1 MEKKMTKK
9 RSINLI
15 ICLSILLIIGIVA
28 SCVSFT
34 LPFRINGN
42 YYHYSCFID
51 ELVLGADVSDGVI
64 ISYRASLPDDEPN
77 ASYDDYMHNTMLGL
91 EDILSDAGYKDSHV
105 TKVGEDKISLTV
117 GNIVNDADKESVISL
132 LGNPGKLKFSS
143 ESSASSSGE
152 KDFAGK
158 YVKNVSVKSQNG
170 NNETLYYVDIQLNE
184 DGKKLMADLSQYIV
198 DNSGTLY
205 MYLGDTAISSNTL
218 DSAILD
224 GHLTMY
230 SEDNFIDKASTQ
242 QYVTNIKTGLLD
254 LDLTQLEARKITAFM
269 GHRMTMWVAIAM
281 VVLIA
286 LSFIY
291 LIASYR
297 ELGVMA
303 VFNSLFYIVIS
314 LGLIQ
319 AIPFEHLNYSGILAL
334 GIGYLLS
341 VYALVSICDRA
352 KNEFKSGKKL
362 HTCFKLAQKKSLY
375 KILIS
380 NVFMFVSGV
389 ICALMPTLHVQSFG
403 MVILVMSL
411 VNIFCSLVLFR
422 VMLKLY
428 SALNFYKGERCN
440 FKVEEEAKNA
450 K

>member
-1 MEKKMTKK
+1 MTKK

-15 ICLSILLIIGIVA
+15 ICLSIILVIGIVA
-28 SCVSFT
+28 CCVSFT

-51 ELVLGADVSDGVI
+51 ELVLGSDISDGVI
-64 ISYRASLPDDEPN
+64 ITYRASLPEN
-77 ASYDDYMHNTMLGL
+77 EAQASYDDYMHNTKLGL
-91 EDILSDAGYKDSHV
+91 EDILQDAGYTDSYV
-105 TKVGEDKISLTV
+105 TKVGDDKISVTI
-117 GNIVNDADKESVISL
+117 GNITSDADKDSVISL

-158 YVKNVSVKSQNG
+158 YVKSVSVKSQSG
-170 NNETLYYVDIQLNE
+170 NNTAYYYVDIQLNE
-184 DGKKLMADLSQYIV
+184 DGKTLMAELSQYIV
-198 DNSGTLY
+198 DKGGTLY
-205 MYLGDTAISSNTL
+205 MYLGDTAISSNSL
-218 DSAILD
+218 ESAILD

-230 SEDNFIDKASTQ
+230 SEDNFIDKSTTQ

-254 LDLTQLEARKITAFM
+254 LDLTQLEASSITPIF
-269 GHRMTMWVAIAM
+269 GHRTTLWIAIAFALL
-281 VVLIA
+281 VA
-286 LSFIY
+286 LSFAY
-291 LIASYR
+291 LILSYR
-297 ELGVMA
+297 ELGLMA
-303 VFNSLFYIVIS
+303 VFNSLFFIVIS

-319 AIPFEHLNYSGILAL
+319 AIPFEHLNFSGILAL

-341 VYALVSICDRA
+341 VSALVSICDTA
-352 KNEFKSGKKL
+352 KNEFKTGKKL
-362 HTCFKLAQKKSLY
+362 HTCFKLAQKKCLF

-380 NVFMFVSGV
+380 NLFMFASGI
-389 ICALMPTLHVQSFG
+389 ICALMPTMQVQSFG
-403 MVILVMSL
+403 MVVLVMSL

-422 VMLKLY
+422 GMLKLY

-440 FKVEEEAKNA
+440 FKLEEDAKNA

>member
-1 MEKKMTKK
+1 MTKK
-9 RSINLI
+9 RSINLFI
-15 ICLSILLIIGIVA
+15 FLSIILIIGIVA

-51 ELVLGADVSDGVI
+51 ELVLGADVSDGVVI
-64 ISYRASLPDDEPN
+64 TYRASLPESEATD
-77 ASYDDYMHNTMLGL
+77 SYNDYLNNTKMGL
-91 EDILSDAGYKDSHV
+91 EDILKDAGYYDSLV
-105 TKVGEDKISLTV
+105 SSVGDDKISITI
-117 GNIVNDADKESVISL
+117 GNITSDADKDEVISL

-143 ESSASSSGE
+143 ESNASTAGE

-158 YVKNVSVKSQNG
+158 YVKSVSVKSQTG
-170 NNETLYYVDIQLNE
+170 NNVAYYYVDIQLDE
-184 DGKKLMADLSQYIV
+184 DGKKLMNDLSQYIV
-198 DNSGTLY
+198 DKKGTLY

-218 DSAILD
+218 DAPIID

-230 SEDNFIDKASTQ
+230 SEDNFIDRASTQ
-242 QYVTNIKTGLLD
+242 KYVTNIKTGLLD
-254 LDLTQLEARKITAFM
+254 LDLTQLEASKVTPIL
-269 GHRMTMWVAIAM
+269 GHRTTLWLAISF
-281 VVLIA
+281 VVLIL
-286 LSFIY
+286 LSYAY
-291 LIASYR
+291 LLFNYR
-297 ELGVMA
+297 ELGA
-303 VFNSLFYIVIS
+303 VAIFNSLFYIVIS

-319 AIPFEHLNYSGILAL
+319 AIPFEHINYSGVLGL
-334 GIGYLLS
+334 GIGYVLS
-341 VYALVSICDRA
+341 MTALISICETA
-352 KNEFKSGKKL
+352 KNEFKTGKKL
-362 HTCFKLAQKKSLY
+362 HTCFKLAQRKCLF

-380 NVFMFVSGV
+380 NIFMFVTGI
-389 ICALMPTLHVQSFG
+389 ICALMPSMQVQSFG

-440 FKVEEEAKNA
+440 FRLEEGDKNA